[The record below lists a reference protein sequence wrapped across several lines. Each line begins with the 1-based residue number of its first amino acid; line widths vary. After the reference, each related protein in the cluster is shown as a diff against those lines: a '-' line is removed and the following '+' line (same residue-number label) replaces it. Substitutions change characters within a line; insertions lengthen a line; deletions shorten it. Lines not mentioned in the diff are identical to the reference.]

1 VITRLKLKPG
11 QKGTKALFEKY
22 GDALV
27 CVRYR
32 YDETSRTRIKTVELI
47 VDKKELTPSR
57 KKQQKIEDE
66 TLVPVRIEYGERQ
79 LGEMARSAGGKWGP
93 KVKLW
98 YIPYGKIKG
107 RELET
112 HIILDTFSLQSSALT
127 PESSRYRHIILDKS
141 PENGRGQKH
150 LIIYTSSASN
160 NRCQDIILDA
170 DIE

>member
-1 VITRLKLKPG
+1 MITRLKLKPG
-11 QKGTKALFEKY
+11 QKGTKALLEKY

-32 YDETSRTRIKTVELI
+32 YDEASRTRIKTVELI

-66 TLVPVRIEYGERQ
+66 TVVPVRIQYGEKE
-79 LGEMARSAGGKWGP
+79 LGKMARSSGGKWDP

-107 RELET
+107 TELEQ
-112 HIILDTFSLQSSALT
+112 HIILDTK
-127 PESSRYRHIILDKS
+127 EK
-141 PENGRGQKH
+141 
-150 LIIYTSSASN
+150 
-160 NRCQDIILDA
+160 
-170 DIE
+170 

>member
-1 VITRLKLKPG
+1 MITRLKLKPG
-11 QKGTKALFEKY
+11 QKGTKSLLEKY

-32 YDETSRTRIKTVELI
+32 YDEASRTRIKTVELI

-57 KKQQKIEDE
+57 KQQQKIEDE

-79 LGEMARSAGGKWGP
+79 LGKMARSAGGKWDP

-107 RELET
+107 TELEQ
-112 HIILDTFSLQSSALT
+112 HIL
-127 PESSRYRHIILDKS
+127 
-141 PENGRGQKH
+141 
-150 LIIYTSSASN
+150 
-160 NRCQDIILDA
+160 LDA
-170 DIE
+170 TEKRKL